1 MLGVIG
7 IEGVIQEQFHFRPL
21 FTKFVKCI
29 KDIFN
34 SE

>member
-7 IEGVIQEQFHFRPL
+7 IEGVIQEQFHFRPM
-21 FTKFVKCI
+21 FTKFVKSI

-34 SE
+34 